1 MLACGRVGRATSLA
15 ILFPVLLLLPP
26 ALPAAP
32 RLVDRILT
40 VVDEDPILASEVD
53 QAIGLGLVERRPGES
68 DSGLR
73 RRVLDSLI
81 EQRLRFHEVDRFGL
95 SEVPVEV
102 IEAHFQEVRARF
114 PDPEAFAA
122 RLAEL
127 GLDAVALR
135 QIVARQLMVLTFVEE
150 RLGPRIFVGLDEI
163 RAYYEQILAP
173 ELRRRGEPVPPIEEV
188 RERIRGVLKERRLNE
203 EIARWTEELRR
214 AADITDNFDGVHP
227 ELPPVVLEI
236 PPRPARD

>member
-114 PDPEAFAA
+114 PDPEAFAT